1 MPAKGQTKYNG
12 LFEKGHKF
20 GDWELLDPVP
30 LRVLKNKERKS
41 TTYKFLCRCSCGAE
55 KHVDCYNL
63 EKGISTR
70 CYKCSTEDKLG
81 EGNPFWSGHG
91 LVSGKRFY
99 RAKSSAEKRGI
110 PFEIDIQIMNEE
122 LERSNFIC
130 ALTGLKLDEETWSLD
145 RIDSNK
151 GYTRE
156 NIQYVHKD
164 INRMKNSYK
173 EDYFIQMCRLV
184 VQTAG
189 NCEVR

>member
-20 GDWELLDPVP
+20 GDWELLDPAP
-30 LRVLKNKERKS
+30 TRREKQKEYR
-41 TTYKFLCRCSCGAE
+41 YKCRCKCGSE
-55 KHVDCYNL
+55 KEVNCYNL

-70 CYKCSTEDKLG
+70 CYECSVEDKFG

-99 RAKSSAEKRGI
+99 RAKIGAEKRDI
-110 PFEIDIQIMNEE
+110 AFEIDIQIMNEE

-130 ALTGLKLDEETWSLD
+130 ALTGLKLNEETWSLD

-164 INRMKNSYK
+164 INRMKNSYE
-173 EDYFIQMCRLV
+173 EDYYIRMCRLV
-184 VQTAG
+184 AKHGAHAAG
-189 NCEVR
+189 GCEIT